1 MSIDALERLDAIR
14 ARVDAEGRVK
24 VAELA
29 AALDVSEMT
38 IRRDLDALAEQGLV
52 QRVRGGAT
60 AVGPRPFAD
69 RFGRQARA
77 KDRIA
82 RKLAALIGQGGAP
95 WASTPRRRSSG

>member
-14 ARVDAEGRVK
+14 ARVDAEGWVK
-24 VAELA
+24 VAEL

-82 RKLAALIGQGGAP
+82 RKLAALIGQGRAP